1 MAYSDFTLAKVKEI
15 FALRVEEGQNLF
27 AAIGGVPPS
36 ERLLL
41 TFEENIL
48 LATAIGTE
56 KARSEFL
63 IAPILSEL
71 RRQADYQ
78 ISLFSG
84 TDFNVDPSQ
93 GLVGYCDFILSHSKE
108 QYYISAPVLI
118 VIEAKNENIKG
129 GLGQCIA
136 TMIAAQMFNQRAGN
150 EVAKIYGA
158 VTSGTTWKFLTLEN
172 EIVAID
178 AIEYYVSQVDKILEI
193 LLQPFQDRILVSVLE
208 DVLKVPS

>member
-1 MAYSDFTLAKVKEI
+1 MAYSDFTLAKVKET

-27 AAIGGVPPS
+27 STIAGVPPS
-36 ERLLL
+36 DRLML

-48 LATAIGTE
+48 LATSIGTE

-63 IAPILSEL
+63 IAPILSEM
-71 RRQADYQ
+71 RRQAEYQ
-78 ISLFSG
+78 VSLFSG
-84 TDFNVDPSQ
+84 TDFNVDPNQ

-136 TMIAAQMFNQRAGN
+136 TMVAAQMFNKRAGN
-150 EVAKIYGA
+150 EIDKIYGA
-158 VTSGTTWKFLTLEN
+158 VTSGTTWKFLTLEDN
-172 EIVAID
+172 QVSID
-178 AIEYYVSQVDKILEI
+178 LIEYYVNQVDKILGV
-193 LLQPFQDRILVSVLE
+193 LLQPFQKRILT
-208 DVLKVPS
+208 PS

>member
-1 MAYSDFTLAKVKEI
+1 MAYSDFTLAKVKET

-27 AAIGGVPPS
+27 STIAGVPPS
-36 ERLLL
+36 DRLML

-48 LATAIGTE
+48 LATSIGTE

-63 IAPILSEL
+63 IAPILSEM
-71 RRQADYQ
+71 RRQAEYQ
-78 ISLFSG
+78 VSLFSG
-84 TDFNVDPSQ
+84 TDFNVDPNQ

-136 TMIAAQMFNQRAGN
+136 TMVAAQMFNKRAGN
-150 EVAKIYGA
+150 EIDTIYGA
-158 VTSGTTWKFLTLEN
+158 VTSGTTWKFLTLEDRQ
-172 EIVAID
+172 VSID
-178 AIEYYVSQVDKILEI
+178 LIEYYVNQVDQILGI
-193 LLQPFQDRILVSVLE
+193 LLQPFQKRILT
-208 DVLKVPS
+208 PS